1 MSVDA
6 HTNNPSPLALL
17 VDEELKVRFSPAAL
31 EGNLK
36 LLEEA
41 NVDVS
46 LNTFNLSQAKAN
58 WSAITR
64 SAQQGKATVIE
75 REGKKLVLIAAE
87 KLLDV
92 AEQSRDARAVGDML
106 DAYRAAR
113 QRRVRNAT
121 GSSAT

>member
-1 MSVDA
+1 MSADA
-6 HTNNPSPLALL
+6 VTNDPSSLALL
-17 VDEELKVRFSPAAL
+17 VDEELKLRFSAAAL
-31 EGNLK
+31 ERNLK

-41 NVDVS
+41 NVHVS

-64 SAQQGKATVIE
+64 SAEQGKATVIE

-87 KLLDV
+87 KLFDV
-92 AEQSRDARAVGDML
+92 AETSREARAFGDML

-121 GSSAT
+121 GSSVT